1 VVREPKEEEKMGD
14 GTIQI
19 SVPEESLK
27 ALIGKEVEARLS
39 QASADSADVKT
50 LLETAKDEDRYRY
63 LEQVWHN
70 NGWVNPNDR
79 LQYDPKVRHK
89 HAVDFGQL
97 VDFLTPDRS
106 VLFFPQLI
114 TTVVREAAEPMLVL
128 TQLLRRINFH
138 GETITYP
145 AIASSMTAE
154 DIGPSMEYPEGSIDA
169 AGIVTAKIGKS
180 GLAFKI
186 GEEVLRYAMFD
197 VANLYF
203 RASGRALARH
213 KEQKISNMIATQT
226 AISFDNVNPGGATHG
241 NTSGRDS
248 SAALNGTITLDDLFV
263 GYADLVNQGF
273 LPNTL
278 LMNALGW
285 LIFARSP
292 ELRAFGFA
300 NGGPLWQ
307 PMQGAPGQRPTFATG
322 GVNLGPGSG
331 TPLSGGNPQA
341 NPQASTYADVWSA
354 FPAPLSIVVSPFI
367 RFDETNQRTDIIMC
381 DRNELGV
388 IIQDEDPSSDT
399 WNDPYRDIQYTKIR
413 ERYAIAVDN
422 EGEAGVQFKNL
433 KIVRGYDWEDI
444 RTWQQGTG
452 DLPSDTSGI

>member
-1 VVREPKEEEKMGD
+1 MGDTIKIEVPKEALQSLVGKQVKSALAENGFKEKVD
-14 GTIQI
+14 L
-19 SVPEESLK
+19 ESL
-27 ALIGKEVEARLS
+27 V
-39 QASADSADVKT
+39 ADADDDK
-50 LLETAKDEDRYRY
+50 RYAY
-63 LEQVWHN
+63 LQHVWNN
-70 NGWVNPNDR
+70 NGWQNAEDR
-79 LQYDPKVRHK
+79 LRFAPSVRHK
-89 HAVDFGQL
+89 HAVDFDQL
-97 VDFLTPDRS
+97 VDFLTPDKAI
-106 VLFFPQLI
+106 LFFPQLI
-114 TTVVREAAEPMLVL
+114 TTVVREAAEPVLVL

-145 AIASSMTAE
+145 AISHSMTAE

-186 GEEVLRYAMFD
+186 GEEVLRYSMFD

-203 RASGRALARH
+203 RAAGRALARF
-213 KEQKISNMIATQT
+213 KEEKVSKLIATQT
-226 AISFDNVNPGGATHG
+226 PASFDNLSPSGSTNGVTQ
-241 NTSGRDS
+241 GRDS
-248 SAALNGTITLDDLFV
+248 AALLNGTLTLDDLFV

-307 PMQGAPGQRPTFATG
+307 PLQGQPGQRPTFASG

-331 TPLSGGNPQA
+331 TPLSGGNPQV
-341 NPQASTYADVWSA
+341 NPQSTTFTNVPSM
-354 FPAPLSIVVSPFI
+354 FPAPLSIVVSPFV
-367 RFDETNQRTDIIMC
+367 RFDPTAQRTDVIMC

-388 IIQDEDPSSDT
+388 LIQDEDPVSASWD
-399 WNDPYRDIQYTKIR
+399 DPYRDIQYTKIR
-413 ERYAIAVDN
+413 ERYALAIDN
-422 EGEAGVQFKNL
+422 EGESAVQFKNL
-433 KIVRGYDWEDI
+433 KIVRGYDWEDL
-444 RTWQQGTG
+444 RTWQAGTG
-452 DLPSDTSGI
+452 ALSSDTSGV